1 MRRQRDLEPL
11 PNLGDLEADIMNV
24 LWDLGSGTVQDVLEA
39 LTPRR
44 ALAYTTV
51 MTVMTR
57 LTQKGYLSR
66 RREGRSFVYTPA
78 TSREQVAES
87 ALGAVVQRLY
97 QGATGK
103 AIAHLL
109 ELEAGVDDEELAR
122 LEALIRAKRK
132 GTKP

>member
-1 MRRQRDLEPL
+1 MKRPHGSEAL

-24 LWDLGSGTVQDVLEA
+24 LWDKGRGTVQDVLEA
-39 LTPRR
+39 LSPRR

-57 LTQKGYLSR
+57 LTQKGYLTR
-66 RREGRSFVYTPA
+66 RKIGRSFVYTPA

-87 ALGAVVQRLY
+87 ALGAVVDRLY
-97 QGATGK
+97 RGATGK

-109 ELEAGVDDEELAR
+109 ELEEDVDEEELAR
-122 LEALIRAKRK
+122 LEELIRAKRK
-132 GTKP
+132 GSKP